1 MKPISLLFMFYF
13 FSELRW
19 LRCFSVMLCGVL
31 CLVSGA
37 TWAQNFPAKPLSLI
51 VPTAPGGPVDLT
63 ARMVANELAGVLGQ
77 RIVIINKPGA
87 SQKIGMETLLN
98 SPRDGYTFAAC
109 SGASMTINP
118 AMDKSIGY
126 DPIKD
131 FVMLANG
138 MENIRV
144 LVVNPNVPA
153 KTLSELVAY
162 ARANPGKLTYGSG
175 GNGSTLQFSSA
186 SFLSKAGIDVLH
198 VPYKSSGPA
207 LMALLAG
214 EISMLMP
221 DIGDASSYISNGN
234 LVAIAT
240 TGNSRSDK
248 LPNVPTVA
256 EVGLPELK
264 NWNYSSWIGF
274 VAAQGI
280 PAEAASKLQASLVNV
295 LHTPKMREAF
305 EKIGATALGTP
316 SDQFLARVK
325 EELEV
330 NQKLVSSGKVKP

>member
-1 MKPISLLFMFYF
+1 MNYFYSRPRLFRLLIPLVFVV
-13 FSELRW
+13 FSSITNHSR
-19 LRCFSVMLCGVL
+19 
-31 CLVSGA
+31 A
-37 TWAQNFPAKPLSLI
+37 DNFPTKPLLLI

-63 ARMVANELAGVLGQ
+63 ARMVVNELSGVLGQ
-77 RIVIINKPGA
+77 RIVIVNKPGA

-126 DPIKD
+126 DPVKD

-138 MENIRV
+138 MENTRV
-144 LVVNPNVPA
+144 LVIHPSVPA
-153 KTLSELVAY
+153 RTLAELVVY

-207 LMALLAG
+207 LMGVLAG

-221 DIGDASSYISNGN
+221 DIGDALNFINNGN
-234 LVAIAT
+234 LVALGT
-240 TGNSRSDK
+240 TGFTRSEK
-248 LPNVPTVA
+248 LPNTPAITDAGVPD
-256 EVGLPELK
+256 LK
-264 NWNYSSWIGF
+264 GWSYSSWIGF
-274 VAAQGI
+274 IAAQGI
-280 PAEAASKLQASLVNV
+280 PAEAASKLQNSLVFV
-295 LHTPKMREAF
+295 LRSAKMREAF
-305 EKIGATALGTP
+305 EKIGSTALGTP
-316 SDQFLARVK
+316 TDQFLARVR

>member
-1 MKPISLLFMFYF
+1 MHNFLT
-13 FSELRW
+13 ELRRF
-19 LRCFSVMLCGVL
+19 RCFSLLTMAVL
-31 CLVSGA
+31 CSISG
-37 TWAQNFPAKPLSLI
+37 TSWTQIFPTKPLTLI

-63 ARMVANELAGVLGQ
+63 ARMVVNELSGVLGQ

-87 SQKIGMETLLN
+87 SQKIGIEALLS

-118 AMDKSIGY
+118 AIDKSIGY
-126 DPIKD
+126 DPMKD

-138 MENIRV
+138 MENTRV
-144 LVVNPNVPA
+144 LVVNPSVQV
-153 KTLSELVAY
+153 KTLAELVAY

-186 SFLSKAGIDVLH
+186 SLLSKAGVDVLH

-207 LMALLAG
+207 LMGLLSG

-221 DIGDASSYISNGN
+221 DIGDAMAYISNGN
-234 LVAIAT
+234 LVALAT
-240 TGNSRSDK
+240 TGNTRSDK
-248 LPNVPTVA
+248 LTNIPTVGESGVA
-256 EVGLPELK
+256 DLK
-264 NWNYSSWIGF
+264 NWSYSSWIGF
-274 VAAQGI
+274 IAAQGI
-280 PAEAASKLQASLVNV
+280 PAEASTKLQSSLLTV
-295 LHTPKMREAF
+295 LNSTKMREAF
-305 EKIGATALGTP
+305 EKIGSTALGTP
-316 SDQFLARVK
+316 SDQFFARVK